1 MDVLDFDSQDEDE
14 ETSRDRTPDSLDFDV
29 LGTSNASRRRKKE
42 VTPPTYMIPPTRF
55 SQDFGYQHSSICT
68 PPPTL
73 FAPPSKFSIPQAF
86 LHDPAP
92 FTNDSLRGHDQVHQT
107 RSTLPDFN
115 LSKHSKGRPSS
126 TVSLISPTGSLE
138 HKMTENLEHDLS
150 WLNNGSKSISPIR
163 DTQPDFEAD
172 FNFKSQTSIENDSEK
187 KEDSDSKPKVLDVT
201 PFEDSFHFK
210 EDSSDDHIIPS
221 KILPLESTNAESE
234 LLLPRISPIATFP
247 IEPEEPLKNDDDVI
261 NPPDNFSEPGL
272 SSRWLDFLS
281 KEASNMKST
290 SRSLSP
296 VQDDRPNFVDKT
308 DPTKQKDPLETQA
321 QPSEIKQKQ
330 DLPQT
335 PPIPF
340 HHSHSSQASY
350 THQQRR
356 FTFSHTP
363 VPEVVAKRR
372 HTFGPTSSAQDFL
385 LHSSTLNISS
395 HFVNKPNPAP
405 PDPEITNRFDLPNIV
420 EEPSLQKIQEIKLNQ
435 IFESDTYKETLA
447 HTDHVLQSMEDRFKT
462 FLLPNPSTFTPEQ
475 LHEQLSVSRYLIRK
489 LYAER
494 NMYLE
499 KYTKANVGCQ
509 RFRHTVQEFER
520 ERNFLRQEI
529 QLIKTRFLSGVDDP
543 EKCSQIRGEI
553 MNGLQAENDKLRHEM
568 FSMQESFFSLRH
580 RADCAIS
587 MLAELDAGW
596 RLEMETVWTEYMRV
610 QTLRDHFKTQEKEA
624 ETDLENQNKII
635 QKLKEELIVAG
646 TQKKEQE
653 EQILKQREKF
663 DELLSTLKATEEKL
677 QSANEVITMM
687 EKEIYDKDKEMSAVL
702 VANTNLR
709 EELEDRLRP
718 SHAYELPQQTM
729 KHQAKEKF
737 GLISTL
743 MTRVEK
749 MLTAV
754 AESCPHPST
763 VKKVRNV
770 LTRVDRN
777 RNLWTSSFV

>member
-29 LGTSNASRRRKKE
+29 LGTSNTSRRRKKE
-42 VTPPTYMIPPTRF
+42 VTPPTHMMPPTRF
-55 SQDFGYQHSSICT
+55 SQDYGYQHSSLCT

-92 FTNDSLRGHDQVHQT
+92 FSNDSLRGHDQIHTT
-107 RSTLPDFN
+107 RSNLPHFN
-115 LSKHSKGRPSS
+115 LSTNSKGRRSS

-150 WLNNGSKSISPIR
+150 WLNNASKSISPIR
-163 DTQPDFEAD
+163 DVQPDFEAD
-172 FNFKSQTSIENDSEK
+172 FNFESQTSIENDSDK
-187 KEDSDSKPKVLDVT
+187 KEDSDSKPNVLDLT
-201 PFEDSFHFK
+201 PFEDSFHLK

-221 KILPLESTNAESE
+221 KILPLESTNADSE
-234 LLLPRISPIATFP
+234 LLLPRISPIAATFP
-247 IEPEEPLKNDDDVI
+247 VELEEPLKKDDDVI
-261 NPPDNFSEPGL
+261 NPAENFSEPGQ
-272 SSRWLDFLS
+272 
-281 KEASNMKST
+281 EASNMNST
-290 SRSLSP
+290 SRSPSP
-296 VQDDRPNFVDKT
+296 VQDEQPNVADKSE
-308 DPTKQKDPLETQA
+308 PTKPEDPLEKQA
-321 QPSEIKQKQ
+321 QSSEIKQQQ

-335 PPIPF
+335 PPVPL
-340 HHSHSSQASY
+340 HHSHSSSASY

-363 VPEVVAKRR
+363 VPEVVVKRR

-395 HFVNKPNPAP
+395 HLVNKPASP
-405 PDPEITNRFDLPNIV
+405 PPEPEIALQFDLPNII
-420 EEPSLQKIQEIKLNQ
+420 EEPSLQKIEEIKLNQ
-435 IFESDTYKETLA
+435 IFDSDTYKETLA
-447 HTDHVLQSMEDRFKT
+447 HTDHVLQSMEDRCKT
-462 FLLPNPSTFTPEQ
+462 FLLPNPSTFTPEK

-543 EKCSQIRGEI
+543 EKFSQIRGEI
-553 MNGLQAENDKLRHEM
+553 MNGLQAENDRLRHEM

-596 RLEMETVWTEYMRV
+596 RLEMETVRTEYMRV

-653 EQILKQREKF
+653 AQILKQREKF

-709 EELEDRLRP
+709 EELEDRLMP

-729 KHQAKEKF
+729 KNQAKEKI

-777 RNLWTSSFV
+777 RNLWTSTFV